1 MHERKPRVLVTG
13 GAGYLGSTLV
23 PRLLADGFSVRVLD
37 ILRYGGRSLLGVWSH
52 PGFQFLRGDV
62 RDRAMVRASLEDID
76 AVVHLAAI
84 VGDPACAREPAEA
97 RAINLDASIQLL
109 ELCRE
114 RRHVTRFVFASTC
127 SNYGR
132 MDDPDVLVDESSVL
146 RPLSLYAETKVA
158 FERILIERRDAGQ
171 NGAGGGAGRN
181 GAGLDADNDRLCAT
195 SLRFATIFGVS
206 PRMRFD
212 LTVNEFTCEL
222 ILRRHLVV
230 FGEQFWRPYVHVR
243 DAAAAIELT
252 LSAPTDLVRGQV
264 FNVGSSQQNFR
275 KQQIVDL
282 IRRQAPDA
290 TVEYVHVDSDPRD
303 YRVSFAKIHDRL
315 SFRTTASVED
325 GVAEVARLV
334 RQGVLPDTTD
344 ACYRN

>member
-23 PRLLADGFSVRVLD
+23 PQLLADGFSVRVLD
-37 ILRYGGRSLLGVWSH
+37 TLRYGGRSLLGVWSH

-84 VGDPACAREPAEA
+84 VGDPACARDPAEA
-97 RAINLDASIQLL
+97 RAVNLDASVQLL

-114 RRHVTRFVFASTC
+114 RRHVTRFIFASTC

-158 FERILIERRDAGQ
+158 FERTLLERRDTPRPSAGPI
-171 NGAGGGAGRN
+171 AET
-181 GAGLDADNDRLCAT
+181 DRLCAT

-222 ILRRHLVV
+222 IVRRHLVV

-252 LSAPTDLVRGQV
+252 LSSPTDLVRGQV

-282 IRRQAPDA
+282 IRLQAPDA
-290 TVEYVHVDSDPRD
+290 TVEYVHVESDPRD
-303 YRVSFAKIHDRL
+303 YRVSFAKIYDRL
-315 SFRTTASVED
+315 AFRTTASVED

>member
-1 MHERKPRVLVTG
+1 
-13 GAGYLGSTLV
+13 
-23 PRLLADGFSVRVLD
+23 
-37 ILRYGGRSLLGVWSH
+37 
-52 PGFQFLRGDV
+52 
-62 RDRAMVRASLEDID
+62 
-76 AVVHLAAI
+76 
-84 VGDPACAREPAEA
+84 
-97 RAINLDASIQLL
+97 
-109 ELCRE
+109 
-114 RRHVTRFVFASTC
+114 
-127 SNYGR
+127 

-158 FERILIERRDAGQ
+158 FERMLLERRDA
-171 NGAGGGAGRN
+171 AATAR
-181 GAGLDADNDRLCAT
+181 GLDAEADRLCAT

-222 ILRRHLVV
+222 IVRRHLVV

-252 LSAPTDLVRGQV
+252 LSSPTDLVRGQV

-282 IRRQAPDA
+282 IRQQAPDA
-290 TVEYVHVDSDPRD
+290 TVEYVHVESDPRD

-315 SFRTTASVED
+315 AFRTTTSVED

-334 RQGVLPDTTD
+334 RQGVLPDTAD

>member
-23 PRLLADGFSVRVLD
+23 PQLLADGFSVRVLD
-37 ILRYGGRSLLGVWSH
+37 SLRYGGRSLLGVWSH

-97 RAINLDASIQLL
+97 RAVNLEASSQLL

-114 RRHVTRFVFASTC
+114 RRHVTRFIFASTC

-132 MDDPDVLVDESSVL
+132 MDDPDILVDESSVL

-158 FERILIERRDAGQ
+158 FERMLLERLDTPPKIAPRR
-171 NGAGGGAGRN
+171 GASHEIDG
-181 GAGLDADNDRLCAT
+181 DKLCAT

-222 ILRRHLVV
+222 IVRGHLVV

-252 LSAPTDLVRGQV
+252 LSSPTELVRGQV

-282 IRRQAPDA
+282 IRLQAPDA
-290 TVEYVHVDSDPRD
+290 TVEYVHVESDPRD
-303 YRVSFAKIHDRL
+303 YRVSFAKIHERL
-315 SFRTTASVED
+315 AYRTTASVED

>member
-23 PRLLADGFSVRVLD
+23 PQLLADGFSVRVLD
-37 ILRYGGRSLLGVWSH
+37 TLRYGGRSLLGVWSH
-52 PGFQFLRGDV
+52 PGFQFLRGDI
-62 RDRAMVRASLEDID
+62 RDRAMVRASLEDIE

-84 VGDPACAREPAEA
+84 VGDPACARDPAEA
-97 RAINLDASIQLL
+97 RAVNLDASVQLL

-132 MDDPDVLVDESSVL
+132 MADPDVLMDESSAL
-146 RPLSLYAETKVA
+146 HPLSLYAETKVA
-158 FERILIERRDAGQ
+158 FERVLLERRDLGS
-171 NGAGGGAGRN
+171 NGASRKV
-181 GAGLDADNDRLCAT
+181 AGLDPDDDRLCAT

-212 LTVNEFTCEL
+212 LTVNEFTREL
-222 ILRRHLVV
+222 ILHRHLVV

-252 LSAPTDLVRGQV
+252 LSSPTDLVRGQV

-282 IRRQAPDA
+282 IRQQAPDA
-290 TVEYVHVDSDPRD
+290 TVEYVHVESDPRD
-303 YRVSFAKIHDRL
+303 YRVSFAKIHERL
-315 SFRTTASVED
+315 AFRTTASVED

-334 RQGVLPDTTD
+334 RQGVLPDTAD

>member
-23 PRLLADGFSVRVLD
+23 PQLLADGFSVRVLD
-37 ILRYGGRSLLGVWSH
+37 TLRYGGRSLLGVWSH
-52 PGFQFLRGDV
+52 PGFQFLRGDI

-84 VGDPACAREPAEA
+84 VGDPACARDQTEA
-97 RAINLDASIQLL
+97 RAVNLDASVQLL

-114 RRHVTRFVFASTC
+114 RRNVTRFIFASTC

-132 MDDPDVLVDESSVL
+132 MDDPDALVDESSVL

-158 FERILIERRDAGQ
+158 FERILLERRDTGPAGP
-171 NGAGGGAGRN
+171 GR
-181 GAGLDADNDRLCAT
+181 GSASLDTEADRLCAT

-222 ILRRHLVV
+222 IVRRHLVV

-252 LSAPTDLVRGQV
+252 LSSPTDLVRAQV

-282 IRRQAPDA
+282 IRQQAPDA
-290 TVEYVHVDSDPRD
+290 TVEYVHVESDPRD
-303 YRVSFAKIHDRL
+303 YRVSFAKIHERL
-315 SFRTTASVED
+315 AFRTTASVED

>member
-37 ILRYGGRSLLGVWSH
+37 TLRYGGRSLLGVWSH
-52 PGFQFLRGDV
+52 PGFQFLRGDI

-97 RAINLDASIQLL
+97 RAVNLEASVQLL

-114 RRHVTRFVFASTC
+114 RRNVTRFIFASTC

-132 MDDPDVLVDESSVL
+132 MDDPDVLVDESSAL

-158 FERILIERRDAGQ
+158 FERML
-171 NGAGGGAGRN
+171 
-181 GAGLDADNDRLCAT
+181 LDVDRLCAT
-195 SLRFATIFGVS
+195 PLRFATIFGVS

-222 ILRRHLVV
+222 IVRRHLVV

-252 LSAPTDLVRGQV
+252 LSSPTDLVRGQV

-282 IRRQAPDA
+282 IRLQVPDA

-303 YRVSFAKIHDRL
+303 YRVSFAKIHERL

>member
-23 PRLLADGFSVRVLD
+23 PQLLADGFSVRVLD
-37 ILRYGGRSLLGVWSH
+37 TLRYGGRSLLGVWSH
-52 PGFQFLRGDV
+52 PGFQFLRGDI

-84 VGDPACAREPAEA
+84 VGDPACARDQAEA
-97 RAINLDASIQLL
+97 RAVNLDASVQLL
-109 ELCRE
+109 DLCRE

-132 MDDPDVLVDESSVL
+132 MDDPDALVDESSVL

-158 FERILIERRDAGQ
+158 FERILLDRRDPGAAGP
-171 NGAGGGAGRN
+171 GRSSVS
-181 GAGLDADNDRLCAT
+181 LDAEADRLCAT

-222 ILRRHLVV
+222 IVRRHLVV

-252 LSAPTDLVRGQV
+252 LSSPTDLVRGQV

-282 IRRQAPDA
+282 IRQQAPDA

-303 YRVSFAKIHDRL
+303 YRVSFAKIHERL
-315 SFRTTASVED
+315 AFRTTASVED